1 MPSSHAAVKKIA
13 IVTCSTRKPRANPF
27 ISAYVLATLKECA
40 PSNVTLSLLDIADQG
55 LPFFDEPDFSAS
67 FPPEDPTP
75 HYSHT
80 HTRAWSTKIKGF
92 DAFIFVTPE
101 YNSSIP
107 APLKNAIDF
116 LYYEW
121 KGKPMAVVSYGARGG
136 SMAANHLLDILGSLK
151 MSLVETSVQLTI
163 HAQTLSKDATALQSV
178 PKDVIE
184 TWKEAGKEAEINK
197 VLHEILQKL
206 K

>member
-1 MPSSHAAVKKIA
+1 MPSSHAALKKIA
-13 IVTCSTRKPRANPF
+13 IVTCSTRRPRANPF
-27 ISAYVLATLKECA
+27 ISAYVLATLKA
-40 PSNVTLSLLDIADQG
+40 AHSNVALSLLDIEDQG

-67 FPPEDPTP
+67 FPPENPTP
-75 HYSHT
+75 HYTHA

-121 KGKPMAVVSYGARGG
+121 KDKPIAVVSYGARGG
-136 SMAANHLLDILGSLK
+136 IMAASHLRDILGSLK
-151 MSLVETSVQLTI
+151 MSLVETSVPLTI
-163 HAQTLSKDATALQSV
+163 HAQTLSHDATAQQSV
-178 PKDVIE
+178 PKDVVK
-184 TWKEAGKEAEINK
+184 TWKEAGKEEEIKK
-197 VLHEILQKL
+197 VLHEIVQKL